1 MPRDLDAL
9 AQTKYDVLVIGG
21 GIHGLF
27 AAYDTAS
34 RGLSVALVERAD
46 FGSGLSFNHQRT
58 LHGGLRALQT
68 GRIRK
73 TRQQI
78 VERRT
83 WARIAPHL
91 LRPLPFLVAT
101 SGWTTRSRSAV
112 RVGFAIY
119 DLVGRHRNSGVSP
132 ELHLPRAKLES
143 AAATQRLFPGANPR
157 LSGGAVWYDYQI
169 RHPDRLTWTVALAAR
184 EAGARLIN
192 YVEAVGPTGA
202 AGTGVRVRDVLT
214 GREADLETKVTIA
227 AAGSSV
233 GAVLASFGIQGGPP
247 LLRAMNILLDRP
259 ARDIATAAPGTSGRM
274 LTAVP
279 CQGYVLVGTHQS
291 QEVVNGH
298 EQGPPEQA
306 IDAFLSDANTAF
318 PRLSAKRED
327 IRLLH
332 YGLVPA
338 VARGSRVELLPD
350 PVVERHSGAG
360 GSRLISLVGVKYT
373 TARRAAEDAVNAA
386 CREIGGH
393 HRRSRTATTPLPHAG
408 IADVEGRL
416 VETLRALGVD
426 LDREIIDHL
435 TGWYGTEASDVV
447 RHAVTCNRL
456 ERITDRSPV
465 ISGEISYAAE
475 QADAVRLADAVLR
488 RTPLGAAGH
497 PGEDALARAAG
508 VMAQSLRWSDARR
521 AEEIETTSGVFFRK
535 P

>member
-1 MPRDLDAL
+1 MPRELDAL
-9 AQTKYDVLVIGG
+9 VQTKYDVLVIGG

-27 AAYDTAS
+27 AAYDAAS

-58 LHGGLRALQT
+58 LHGGLRTLQT

-119 DLVGRHRNSGVSP
+119 DLVGRNRNAGVSP

-169 RHPDRLTWTVALAAR
+169 RHADRLTWTVALAAR

-202 AGTGVRVRDVLT
+202 AGNGVRVRDVLT

-227 AAGSSV
+227 AAGSSI
-233 GAVLASFGIQGGPP
+233 GAVLASFGVQGGPP

-259 ARDIATAAPGTSGRM
+259 ARDIATAAPGSNGRM

-279 CQGYVLVGTHQS
+279 SQGYVLVGTHQS
-291 QEVVNGH
+291 QEAVNGH
-298 EQGPPEQA
+298 EQEPPEQA
-306 IDAFLSDANTAF
+306 IDAFLSEANAAF
-318 PRLSAKRED
+318 PRLSAKRQD

-338 VARGSRVELLPD
+338 VARGSRMELLPD

-373 TARRAAEDAVNAA
+373 TARRAAEDAVDAA

-393 HRRSRTATTPLPHAG
+393 HRRCRTATTPLPHAG

-416 VETLRALGVD
+416 VETLRALGMD
-426 LDREIIDHL
+426 LDRETIDHL

-447 RHAVTCNRL
+447 RHAASCNRL
-456 ERITDRSPV
+456 DRITDRSPV
-465 ISGEISYAAE
+465 LSGEISYAAE
-475 QADAVRLADAVLR
+475 HADAVRLADAVLR

-497 PGEDALARAAG
+497 PGADALARAAD
-508 VMAQSLRWSDARR
+508 VMAQSLRWSDSRR
-521 AEEIETTSGVFFRK
+521 AEEIEKTSGVFFRK